1 MGDPDT
7 TSIDIGIDIQEMV
20 SQRLAVQN
28 KKTVQLADL
37 LRDTKF
43 TKQEIR
49 TMYRGFKQVRKAI
62 HSYEHCTG
70 N

>member
-28 KKTVQLADL
+28 KKTVQLAEL

-49 TMYRGFKQVRKAI
+49 TMYRGFKQVSSSCTS
-62 HSYEHCTG
+62 SY
-70 N
+70 